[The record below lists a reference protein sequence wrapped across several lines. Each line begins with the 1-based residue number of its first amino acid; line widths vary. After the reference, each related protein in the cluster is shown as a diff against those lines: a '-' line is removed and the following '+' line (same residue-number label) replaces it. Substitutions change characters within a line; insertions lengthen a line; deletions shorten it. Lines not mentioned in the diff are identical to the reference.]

1 METKPKITQML
12 ELANNDFKADFI
24 TMIKGIKKNSNYIRS
39 QMKIPNI
46 QNLKITEY
54 DRRVIGLG
62 KRSIEINHLKER
74 RKMRRNTEWKV
85 TREKIFLKY
94 KTNK

>member
-1 METKPKITQML
+1 METKPKVTQML

-24 TMIKGIKKNSNYIRS
+24 TMIQGIKKSSNYIRN

-62 KRSIEINHLKER
+62 KRSVEMNHLKER
-74 RKMRRNTEWKV
+74 RKIGRKIEWKV
-85 TREKIFLKY
+85 PVRKY
-94 KTNK
+94 F